1 MASPASI
8 AAVRPGLE
16 CAAAAVIIAHRRA
29 AGPARK
35 RRVGRY
41 TESAGDSY
49 RAPESLPEGSSGNKC
64 YILSRKDWRGPGKS
78 TVPCT
83 TRIVARFTIRSPRK
97 PSGPAD
103 DRGGSPRSGW
113 LSGAHNPRRLWC
125 ARTRLDPGPRS
136 MGPGRPRCA
145 RLPSGRRPVGR
156 HRVRGGRYIRISSRF
171 NPIILVDRMSYSWTT
186 LSPKLRSAPV
196 RLAEMPIWQPKGA
209 IAHSG
214 AGSMRDAAFP

>member
-16 CAAAAVIIAHRRA
+16 YAAAAVIIAHRRA

-49 RAPESLPEGSSGNKC
+49 RSPESLPEGSSGNKC
-64 YILSRKDWRGPGKS
+64 YILSRKDLRGPGKS

-103 DRGGSPRSGW
+103 DRVG
-113 LSGAHNPRRLWC
+113 
-125 ARTRLDPGPRS
+125 RLDPDGCPGPITQAPLGCKDTPRS
-136 MGPGRPRCA
+136 RPSEHGSGQPRCA
-145 RLPSGRRPVGR
+145 KLPSGRTPAGR